1 MPAQSR
7 LRLFI
12 VAAAAIALPLATIAH
27 ADTFT
32 QTNLVSNVPNL
43 AAHTDPNLIN
53 PWGMSFSATSPFWTS
68 DQVAGVATLY
78 DGAGNINPLV
88 VTIPGTAGGPSGPT
102 GTVFNAGSAFLL
114 NGTASRF
121 IFANLNGTI
130 SAWNGV
136 GTTASV
142 VATTTGAVYTGLAL
156 ANNTLYAANSSQG
169 RVDVF
174 NSSFAPTTLA
184 GSFTDP
190 NLPAGFVPFNVQA
203 IGSTL
208 YVTYAHLTPTGAPLP
223 GGFVDTFGT
232 DGTFLQRVA
241 TGGPLSA
248 PWGITLAPSTFG
260 SFGGDLLIGNFG
272 NGIIDAFT
280 PGGTFLGALTG
291 ANGQPL
297 VNDFLWALNFRTA
310 GPNIDPNA
318 LYFTA
323 GIDGEQGGL
332 FGSIAPTPEPS
343 SLILA
348 ASGLLGAA
356 AARLRRRI
364 TARSV
369 PS

>member
-1 MPAQSR
+1 MPTAQR
-7 LRLFI
+7 LRLMI
-12 VAAAAIALPLATIAH
+12 VAASSIALPLATVAH

-53 PWGMSFSATSPFWTS
+53 PWGMSFSATSPFWVS
-68 DQVAGVATLY
+68 DQGTGVSTLY

-88 VTIPGTAGGPSGPT
+88 VTIPGSIGGPSGPT
-102 GTVFNAGSAFLL
+102 GTVFNGGTSFLL
-114 NGTASRF
+114 NGAASRF

-142 VATTTGAVYTGLAL
+142 VATGAAGTIYTGLAISG
-156 ANNTLYAANSSQG
+156 NTLYAANSSLG
-169 RVDVF
+169 RIDVF
-174 NSSFAPTTLA
+174 NSSFAPTTLT
-184 GSFTDP
+184 GNFTDP
-190 NLPAGFVPFNVQA
+190 NLPAGLVPFNVQT
-203 IGSTL
+203 IGSTI
-208 YVTYAHLTPTGAPLP
+208 YVTYANLGPGGAPLP
-223 GGFVDTFGT
+223 GGVVDAYNVN
-232 DGTFLQRVA
+232 GTFLQRVA

-272 NGIIDAFT
+272 NGTIDAFT
-280 PGGTFLGALTG
+280 PGGTFLGALLG

-297 VNDFLWALNFRTA
+297 VNDFLWALDFRT
-310 GPNIDPNA
+310 GGTNIDPNA

-323 GIDGEQGGL
+323 GINGEQGGL

-348 ASGLLGAA
+348 ASGLIGAA
-356 AARLRRRI
+356 AAKLRRRNRL
-364 TARSV
+364 A
-369 PS
+369 